1 MKGASMAFRERQLV
15 TVVVDLARFT
25 QAVAGMDA
33 MDMANLIDRFYNGVS
48 TAIAQQGGR
57 VVKYLG
63 DGGLAVFPAESALRA
78 VDAVEAIRGQV
89 RDLAAEFALD
99 LEMGAN
105 IHICTVAEGEFGIDD
120 SYDVVGMGLVHTFR
134 MGSGAGIRISEP
146 VYRKLPSDRRGAWS
160 KHQPPATYTYQP
172 Q

>member
-1 MKGASMAFRERQLV
+1 MAFRERQLV

-48 TAIAQQGGR
+48 TAITQHGGR

-63 DGGLAVFPAESALRA
+63 DGCLAVFPAEGALPAIDA
-78 VDAVEAIRGQV
+78 VDAIRLQV
-89 RDLAAEFALD
+89 LDLATEFRLD

-105 IHICTVAEGEFGIDD
+105 IHSCTVAEGEFGVDD
-120 SYDVVGMGLVHTFR
+120 AYDVIGMGLVHTFR
-134 MGSGAGIRISEP
+134 MASGAGVRISEP

-160 KHQPPATYTYQP
+160 KHQPPATYTLQP